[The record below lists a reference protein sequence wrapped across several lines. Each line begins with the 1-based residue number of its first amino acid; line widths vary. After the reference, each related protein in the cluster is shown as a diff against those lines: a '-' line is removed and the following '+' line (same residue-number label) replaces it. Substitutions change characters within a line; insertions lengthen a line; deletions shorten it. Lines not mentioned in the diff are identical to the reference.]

1 MKTDLRRRVELL
13 RLHRLDTAPMPPAHV
28 VWRPLPGELCGPK
41 DLLPDESDNEG
52 RARLGIPADALL
64 IVVNVVD
71 ASVPR
76 D

>member
-13 RLHRLDTAPMPPAHV
+13 HLHRLDAAPMPPAHV
-28 VWRPLPGELCGPK
+28 VWRPLPGESCGPK
-41 DLLPDESDNEG
+41 DLLPGETNDEG

-64 IVVNVVD
+64 IVINVID